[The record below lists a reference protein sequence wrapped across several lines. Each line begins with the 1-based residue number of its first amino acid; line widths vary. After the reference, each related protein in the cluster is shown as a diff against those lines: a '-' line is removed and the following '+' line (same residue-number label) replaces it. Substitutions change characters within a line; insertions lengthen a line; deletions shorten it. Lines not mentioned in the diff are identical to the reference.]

1 MSLYDNRAKKV
12 SCVCVCGNGEIEWCR
27 LNSLKR
33 LRIFQIKSA
42 ILFPYGVDVNVGG

>member
-12 SCVCVCGNGEIEWCR
+12 SCVCGNGEIEWCR
-27 LNSLKR
+27 VNSLKR
-33 LRIFQIKSA
+33 LRICQIKSA